1 MGRVIENPQKF
12 ADALENKIENLIQKK
27 VLEGDFINELT
38 AGTLPLKVLQGW
50 AKNWY
55 TFALEINSSIS
66 CLYHRFGSLCKRHPD
81 VEDIFTQRI
90 GEELSYPGP
99 GGHIRTMEALGKALG
114 VTRTDMTENQL
125 IPDARG
131 AIDMYVRTIFEG
143 TIHEICAVMLNEKAQ
158 GSTVFSKMCQC
169 LKKPPYN
176 LTEKDLYYLSLH
188 GEVDIDHGEINKQ
201 LLVKILNYEP
211 LQERAGF
218 GMEYCALMWAEMFC
232 RVYEGV
238 YQHYRN

>member
-1 MGRVIENPQKF
+1 MARVIDNPQKF
-12 ADALENKIENLIQKK
+12 ADELENKIEDLIKK
-27 VLEGDFINELT
+27 RVLEGEFIRELD

-99 GGHIRTMEALGKALG
+99 GGHIRTMEGLGKALG
-114 VTRTDMTENQL
+114 VTRTDMIENQL
-125 IPDARG
+125 
-131 AIDMYVRTIFEG
+131 
-143 TIHEICAVMLNEKAQ
+143 CAVMLNEKAQ
-158 GSTVFSKMCQC
+158 GSTVFSRMCQS
-169 LKKPPYN
+169 LRKPPYN

-201 LLVKILNYEP
+201 LLVKMLDYEP
-211 LQERAGF
+211 IQERAGF

-232 RVYEGV
+232 RVYDGV
-238 YQHYRN
+238 YRAYRN

>member
-1 MGRVIENPQKF
+1 MVQVIEDPKGF
-12 ADALENKIENLIQKK
+12 TDELEKKIEGLISRR
-27 VLEGDFINELT
+27 VLEGTFIKELE

-55 TFALEINSSIS
+55 TFAMEINSAIS

-81 VEDIFTQRI
+81 IEDIFTQRI

-99 GGHIRTMEALGKALG
+99 GGHIRTMEALGKAFKLS
-114 VTRTDMTENQL
+114 RKDMIENRL

-131 AIDMYVRTIFEG
+131 AIDMYVRMIFEG

-158 GSTVFSKMCQC
+158 GSTVFSKMYHC

-176 LTEKDLYYLSLH
+176 LTEEDLYYLSLH
-188 GEVDIDHGEINKQ
+188 GEVDVDHGEINKQ
-201 LLVKILNYEP
+201 LLVKVLTYEP
-211 LQERAGF
+211 IQERAGF
-218 GMEYCALMWAEMFC
+218 GMEYSTMMWAEMFC

-238 YQHYRN
+238 YREYRN